1 MEFDALFLARVQFAF
16 TIAFHIIFPSLT
28 IGLSAWI
35 ATLEGIWLKT
45 GEDAYHRLA
54 RFWTKIFA
62 VSFGM
67 GVVSGIVLSYEFG
80 TNWSRFSAVAG
91 DIVGPLMGY
100 EVLTAFFLEA
110 TFLGVM
116 LFGWNRV
123 PGWLHFIASLV
134 VALGTLLSA
143 FWILSANSW
152 MQYPAGYEMRD
163 GVAVPT
169 DWIAAIFNPTFPL
182 RLAHMVIAAYLTTAF
197 VVLAVGARYLLDNR
211 RHDYARIMIR
221 MGLGMAIVLAPL
233 QIFIGDQ
240 HGLKTLEVQ
249 PVKVAAMEGNWDVK
263 GPTPF
268 HVFAIPL
275 EEEERNI
282 FEVSIPYAT
291 SLILKHDPF
300 EPIPALTDFEAS
312 ERPPV
317 WPVFFSFRV
326 MLAIGFWF
334 LAFVAWGGVLWWRG
348 TLFAST
354 AWLRAGWWSWPL
366 GFVAIIA
373 GWIVAEVG
381 RQPWTVTGVL
391 RTADAVSPV
400 PGGSVAA
407 SLALFV
413 IVYGIIFSAGIVYIN
428 RLIHKGPPEPEEKES
443 RENTA
448 GLGRPLSA
456 SGEPGGAEGREQQA

>member
-1 MEFDALFLARVQFAF
+1 MELDATLLARIQFAF
-16 TIAFHIIFPSLT
+16 TIAFHIIFPTFT

-35 ATLEGIWLKT
+35 ATLEGIWLRT
-45 GEDAYHRLA
+45 GDDRYHQLA

-91 DIVGPLMGY
+91 DVIGPLMGY

-123 PGWLHFIASLV
+123 PSWLHFLASLF

-152 MQYPAGYEMRD
+152 MQYPAGYEMRN

-169 DWIAAIFNPTFPL
+169 DWIAVVFNPTFPL

-197 VVLAVGARYLLDNR
+197 VVLAVGARYLLDD
-211 RHDYARIMIR
+211 RHHGASRIMVR
-221 MGLGMAIVLAPL
+221 MGLGMALVLAPL
-233 QIFIGDQ
+233 QILIGDQ

-249 PVKVAAMEGNWDVK
+249 PVKIAAMEGNWDTK

-268 HVFAIPL
+268 HVFAVPL
-275 EEEERNI
+275 EKQERNAYEI
-282 FEVSIPYAT
+282 SIPYGS
-291 SLILKHDPF
+291 SLILRHDPNAS
-300 EPIPALTDFEAS
+300 IPALKDYPEA

-317 WPVFFSFRV
+317 VPVFFSFRI

-334 LAFVAWGGVLWWRG
+334 LFFVAWGAWLWWRG
-348 TLFAST
+348 DLFANRL
-354 AWLRAGWWSWPL
+354 WLRAGWWSWPL

-373 GWIVAEVG
+373 GWVVAETG

-391 RTADAVSPV
+391 RTADAASPV
-400 PGGSVAA
+400 PGASVLT
-407 SLALFV
+407 SLLLF
-413 IVYGIIFSAGIVYIN
+413 ILVYGIIFSAGIVYIN
-428 RLIHKGPPEPEEKES
+428 RMIHKGPAEVTGEEPREE
-443 RENTA
+443 A
-448 GLGRPLSA
+448 GRGVGRPMSA
-456 SGEPGGAEGREQQA
+456 SGGGTQEQEA